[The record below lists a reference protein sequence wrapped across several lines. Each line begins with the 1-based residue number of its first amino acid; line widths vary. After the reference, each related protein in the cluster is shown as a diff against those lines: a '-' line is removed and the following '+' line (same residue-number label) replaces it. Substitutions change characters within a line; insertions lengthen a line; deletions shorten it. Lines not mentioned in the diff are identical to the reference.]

1 MEKLICPA
9 CGAPLTP
16 DSTQPFLTCEY
27 CDTAVENKYYVAP
40 PVVETVQKPAEE
52 PIAETLMEESEEEA
66 APGRSLLKTL
76 LGVGTAIAANNL
88 RRRATVVRRPAVH
101 PVLRTGHTA
110 IPHRPPEPPRIGGL
124 SARPT
129 RAVRP
134 GSTRPQPGRSRVHG
148 GVGGRPLGPGGRGGR
163 GGMGG
168 PGGRHR

>member
-40 PVVETVQKPAEE
+40 PVVEAAEKPE
-52 PIAETLMEESEEEA
+52 PIAETLTEEPEEET

-88 RRRATVVRRPAVH
+88 RKRAVVVHRPAVH
-101 PVLRTGHTA
+101 PVLRTGHPA
-110 IPHRPPEPPRIGGL
+110 IPHRPPQPARIGGL

-134 GSTRPQPGRSRVHG
+134 GSTRPQPGPSRVHG
-148 GVGGRPLGPGGRGGR
+148 GVGGRPMGPGGRGGR